1 MFCCLP
7 DDTSWLG
14 KEISKKKIKPFKM
27 ELPLFPEMKSLKD
40 V

>member
-1 MFCCLP
+1 MFWCLP

-14 KEISKKKIKPFKM
+14 KEISKNIKPFKM
-27 ELPLFPEMKSLKD
+27 ELPLFPEMKSFKD